1 MLTTLQV
8 QPLHHSHWSISLQP
22 LCERFIIISSRA
34 GRRST
39 PPEIRGPSHPLKV
52 YFLNDAPGGGIDV
65 LHCSDQVDLNTV
77 AHLHMMGR
85 RHNKKMKWP
94 NLCNMQ
100 NRCVMFFTWRQP
112 FPVTQSNLHTLVK
125 LATIHI
131 CLWRQVLTK
140 SWYQLTVEHILKEAL
155 VLFSLL

>member
-22 LCERFIIISSRA
+22 LCKRFIIISSRA

-77 AHLHMMGR
+77 AHLHMMRR
-85 RHNKKMKWP
+85 RHNKKNEM
-94 NLCNMQ
+94 
-100 NRCVMFFTWRQP
+100 
-112 FPVTQSNLHTLVK
+112 
-125 LATIHI
+125 
-131 CLWRQVLTK
+131 TK
-140 SWYQLTVEHILKEAL
+140 SLQHAKQMHYVLHMRTTFPSHIK
-155 VLFSLL
+155 